1 MYDAGNIAPDDEDIV
16 YEYNSDNTLKR
27 ILQKYEKD
35 GEIKYRRLV
44 RSAYDVRGNVTAI
57 KTKNG
62 YYQNVTYDAK
72 NRLKKAEGDYSE
84 YWYDAD
90 DNRIDMYD
98 HSTNMKYTYDCAGG
112 RSRLVWT
119 SSHLY
124 EVTTYAYGAEGL
136 IWSRTDGSYQVY
148 HYDYRGS
155 VIAVTDIDGNITD
168 TITYTAYGKQAS
180 RTGTSKLIFGY
191 NGRHGVLSDP
201 NGLLYMRTRFY
212 NPDFK
217 RFMSAD
223 IIDGS
228 IADSTSLNVYAFVNG
243 NPISL
248 IDPFGLSSRGGEDSS
263 SNSKIPGIM
272 HDGNFYP
279 IYVPNHVISTVELP
293 WKTIDEDTNPG
304 WNFDGIKF
312 VTGIHLEDINGED
325 VYAGP
330 VKVLDG
336 YRTDKDAIKA
346 LGLFSVL
353 TGVLDSLSNSLQSTF
368 INFQYQECGDQR
380 RVIISVG
387 SSTIKGIFNNYA
399 GDIKRFGIESTGVG
413 SYDFAG
419 SLFHDL
425 TGQDID
431 NFYDVQI
438 TVDEAHRGSAYASY
452 LSITADGTVIE
463 TPIIYPKD
471 EIAVGKGKGLFGF
484 GFEPSAYVPLGG
496 ACRVSPK
503 YQELFDKYADVT
515 YR

>member
-98 HSTNMKYTYDCAGG
+98 HSTNMKYTYDFAGG

-263 SNSKIPGIM
+263 STKKPYGFEIGFNFAPSYLDYMGWGNDFREIGTRTYNYAKYGFNVNKFGQYAIIKGAHTSAALNQGIQGTRYAFKNAKSYDNVFSYIKPSAALNNTFSVRNSIGGINYSGVFTYAAIAMDVGVGIYDNIQNDTPTQRIVSDAVVDTTFDVGSIVATTAVGAAVGSVVPGI
-272 HDGNFYP
+272 GN
-279 IYVPNHVISTVELP
+279 V
-293 WKTIDEDTNPG
+293 
-304 WNFDGIKF
+304 
-312 VTGIHLEDINGED
+312 
-325 VYAGP
+325 
-330 VKVLDG
+330 
-336 YRTDKDAIKA
+336 
-346 LGLFSVL
+346 
-353 TGVLDSLSNSLQSTF
+353 
-368 INFQYQECGDQR
+368 
-380 RVIISVG
+380 VG
-387 SSTIKGIFNNYA
+387 SIAVF
-399 GDIKRFGIESTGVG
+399 FVG
-413 SYDFAG
+413 G
-419 SLFHDL
+419 
-425 TGQDID
+425 
-431 NFYDVQI
+431 
-438 TVDEAHRGSAYASY
+438 
-452 LSITADGTVIE
+452 
-463 TPIIYPKD
+463 IIYIVTDVVTINDNSIRGWAKEGAGYVAD
-471 EIAVGKGKGLFGF
+471 AVVG
-484 GFEPSAYVPLGG
+484 E
-496 ACRVSPK
+496 
-503 YQELFDKYADVT
+503 
-515 YR
+515 

>member
-16 YEYNSDNTLKR
+16 YEYDSDNTLKR

-44 RSAYDVRGNVTAI
+44 RSAYDLRGNVTAI

-248 IDPFGLSSRGGEDSS
+248 IDPFGLSSTGGEKSPS
-263 SNSKIPGIM
+263 LIHKEKE
-272 HDGNFYP
+272 YP
-279 IYVPNHVISTVELP
+279 IYVPKSYEDYIDSN
-293 WKTIDEDTNPG
+293 WKTVDVG
-304 WNFDGIKF
+304 SDGKF
-312 VTGIHLEDINGED
+312 MMDYLKFLLGIQLEDINRD
-325 VYAGP
+325 SLYAGN
-330 VKVLDG
+330 VEVSSG
-336 YRTDKDAIKA
+336 YISDPSA
-346 LGLFSVL
+346 LKKLGILNIF
-353 TGVLDSLSNSLQSTF
+353 TGVLDSFRDSADLLYVKVLFQENGQSCRAIVLAGSTDVEKAYDLFSGQTNSLYENTATGK
-368 INFQYQECGDQR
+368 INVMTAAGKFYQE
-380 RVIISVG
+380 
-387 SSTIKGIFNNYA
+387 
-399 GDIKRFGIESTGVG
+399 
-413 SYDFAG
+413 
-419 SLFHDL
+419 L
-425 TGQDID
+425 TGNGI
-431 NFYDVQI
+431 NPLKKYDVQI
-438 TVDEAHRGSAYASY
+438 TVDSRHREVPYASY
-452 LSITADGTVIE
+452 LSVSKDGTIIE
-463 TPIIYPKD
+463 TPMIFSNDKV
-471 EIAVGKGKGLFGF
+471 AVGTRGF
-484 GFEPSAYVPLGG
+484 LGIGFTPLAYAPLGG
-496 ACRVSPK
+496 SSPVAAE
-503 YQELFDKYADVT
+503 YQSMFNKLYDKYN
-515 YR
+515 

>member
-44 RSAYDVRGNVTAI
+44 RSAYDLRGNVTAI

-248 IDPFGLSSRGGEDSS
+248 IDPFGLSSRGGEEKNTTETNNDTGNTTVDWLRKYILNGMVLGGFENLESLIKYLTTIQIGTFNISPLKLADVFEAIMEFAYNSQYDIVGNSISDIRNDQNDSKGPL
-263 SNSKIPGIM
+263 SKLRYGA
-272 HDGNFYP
+272 
-279 IYVPNHVISTVELP
+279 
-293 WKTIDEDTNPG
+293 DTLKN
-304 WNFDGIKF
+304 
-312 VTGIHLEDINGED
+312 NGCEIIAVYNTLLLLGHKD
-325 VYAGP
+325 VSMAKLILQHQLNNADMLLGVFGTSP
-330 VKVLDG
+330 KSIGKVLDLYDVNYETISSADEMENDG
-336 YRTDKDAIKA
+336 IY
-346 LGLFSVL
+346 
-353 TGVLDSLSNSLQSTF
+353 
-368 INFQYQECGDQR
+368 
-380 RVIISVG
+380 IISYWT
-387 SSTIKGIFNNYA
+387 SSKWSASLHTIALECSGDNCKLYNNPGMVTNEITGEREFPMRRETFGGLMNYDMFY
-399 GDIKRFGIESTGVG
+399 GYYIK
-413 SYDFAG
+413 
-419 SLFHDL
+419 
-425 TGQDID
+425 
-431 NFYDVQI
+431 
-438 TVDEAHRGSAYASY
+438 
-452 LSITADGTVIE
+452 
-463 TPIIYPKD
+463 
-471 EIAVGKGKGLFGF
+471 
-484 GFEPSAYVPLGG
+484 
-496 ACRVSPK
+496 
-503 YQELFDKYADVT
+503 
-515 YR
+515 

>member
-1 MYDAGNIAPDDEDIV
+1 MITYDAGNIAPDDEDIV

-248 IDPFGLSSRGGEDSS
+248 IDPFGLIAERGEPSVLEAAYMA
-263 SNSKIPGIM
+263 K
-272 HDGNFYP
+272 H
-279 IYVPNHVISTVELP
+279 IYTA
-293 WKTIDEDTNPG
+293 TEDT
-304 WNFDGIKF
+304 
-312 VTGIHLEDINGED
+312 LEDEPED
-325 VYAGP
+325 YMGGWKLIEIIGNSEGLKIGVYARG
-330 VKVLDG
+330 
-336 YRTDKDAIKA
+336 
-346 LGLFSVL
+346 
-353 TGVLDSLSNSLQSTF
+353 TGDDISYTLVNKGTTTAGDWVN
-368 INFQYQECGDQR
+368 NFQQL
-380 RVIISVG
+380 
-387 SSTIKGIFNNYA
+387 
-399 GDIKRFGIESTGVG
+399 FGLSDDMKDSIAQAKEFVKNHPDANIT
-413 SYDFAG
+413 FAG
-419 SLFHDL
+419 HSK
-425 TGQDID
+425 GGA
-431 NFYDVQI
+431 
-438 TVDEAHRGSAYASY
+438 EAVANAVANNKNAIVFNPATTALSAYG
-452 LSITADGTVIE
+452 LSAKDYTADMTVYVVKGEILHTLEAPFSEPIDKIVYLEGASGSRVEKHSIDTVIE
-463 TPIIYPKD
+463 RL
-471 EIAVGKGKGLFGF
+471 IA
-484 GFEPSAYVPLGG
+484 GG
-496 ACRVSPK
+496 
-503 YQELFDKYADVT
+503 YGQ
-515 YR
+515 